1 MDDHLDM
8 HFRQNRKANQNIGR
22 GHSRNWF
29 IGIEVR
35 IRLMSLFRRFKLAF
49 QDWIQDIS
57 GDRKGKGRAD
67 GSGLMNAKA
76 SEDAKREA
84 DLQAQYVIVPPGDE
98 ASMRLR
104 SCQWVRMPYA
114 E

>member
-8 HFRQNRKANQNIGR
+8 HFRQNCKANQNIGR
-22 GHSRNWF
+22 RHSPSWF

-35 IRLMSLFRRFKLAF
+35 IRLVSSCHRLNEYF

-67 GSGLMNAKA
+67 GSGPLNAKA
-76 SEDAKREA
+76 SAAAAENAKREA

-98 ASMRLR
+98 AQVV
-104 SCQWVRMPYA
+104 SCPIC
-114 E
+114 